1 MAHLR
6 ERRPA
11 ARTTPPED
19 DHPKSKQRRNE
30 TPDLEPSLS
39 VVLTLIAFL
48 SLLTGSLFYY
58 KLDNRERGPFSTYI
72 NTHYPLLDRFLNKP
86 SIPLF
91 GAAAAETPTGGDL
104 QLTEE
109 ELKAYDGTDP
119 DKPIYLG
126 INGTIFDVSA
136 SPAFYGPGGHY
147 HHFVGKDA
155 TRAWITECWDED
167 EQFTWRLDGVE
178 AMFLPKWMDESLET
192 IAAGQEA
199 EDLDLG
205 GMPLDMLAGMAK
217 KSVERFGSVTD
228 KEKAKRRVSDK
239 EEAEAKVQETLAHWV
254 GFFSGNAKYTVAG
267 SVVRDESRPSPP
279 KPCKAAMEKRPIKG
293 GKLEGVMQGAMGNLM
308 GGKGGAGAGT
318 GGKGEM
324 PAFVKEKLAKEKEK
338 KEKGEE
344 VVVPVEEEEDE
355 EDLVHDEL

>member
-1 MAHLR
+1 MADLR
-6 ERRPA
+6 ERRPV
-11 ARTTPPED
+11 
-19 DHPKSKQRRNE
+19 SKTAPHTQEQDRSKTRRDE
-30 TPDLEPSLS
+30 RPDLEPNLS
-39 VVLTLIAFL
+39 VILTLIAAL
-48 SLLTGSLFYY
+48 ALLTGSLFYY

-72 NTHYPLLDRFLNKP
+72 NTHYPLIDRALNKP
-86 SIPLF
+86 STPLF
-91 GAAAAETPTGGDL
+91 GAAAAETTGEL
-104 QLTEE
+104 KLTES

-147 HHFVGKDA
+147 HHFVGRDA
-155 TRAWITECWDED
+155 TRAWITECWDSPD
-167 EQFTWRLDGVE
+167 QFTWRLDDVHV
-178 AMFLPKWMDESLET
+178 MFLPKWMDESLET
-192 IAAGQEA
+192 IAAGKEA

-205 GMPLDMLAGMAK
+205 GMPPDMLRTMAK

-228 KEKAKRRVSDK
+228 GEKEKRRVGDL
-239 EEAEAKVQETLAHWV
+239 EEAEGKVRETLGHWV
-254 GFFSGNAKYTVAG
+254 SFFKDNAKYTVAG
-267 SVVRDESRPSPP
+267 SVIRDETLPPPP

-308 GGKGGAGAGT
+308 GGGAKKDA
-318 GGKGEM
+318 GKGEM
-324 PAFVKEKLAKEKEK
+324 PAFVKEKLAREKAE

-344 VVVPVEEEEDE
+344 VVVEVDGEE